1 MKKIYAL
8 MLAAACA
15 ICLAGCVKDS
25 LSADEA
31 VPPGEEII
39 ICGTMG
45 DLVEDGA
52 QATTDTPDTRTQVR
66 NTKEV
71 WWVYTDRIAVFMS
84 TSTTASEFTSTLTS
98 GMSKTS
104 YFSGTLKKTGSKY
117 YVGYPS
123 GGAEY
128 STSSD
133 GTLSLRVPSSQTAI
147 SGSFSSNTLP
157 SYGSFTSSSTDFT
170 MKPAAGGLKF
180 HVSRDD
186 IKSVKFEGNNGEKVA
201 GTVTVAKLSKT
212 PDISRGSSGSTS
224 ITLKRSGSTDNL
236 VANRDYF
243 IVITPGSLSKGF
255 TITLTTDGGESL
267 VVKSTKSRTIKAGVF
282 GTLSK
287 ALDEYAEQTAQA
299 VDLGLP
305 SGTKWAAFNVG
316 ATKPE
321 EYGDYFAW
329 GETAV
334 KSDYIWST
342 YKYCSGSETTL
353 TKYNFS
359 SDYGSVV
366 DYKTILE
373 ATDDAASII
382 WGNSWRTPTDAEW
395 TELRENCTWTWTS
408 DYNGT
413 GIAGRIVTSNMT
425 GYEDKSIFLPAAGFR
440 SGTGLYDV
448 GSRGYYWSSS
458 LSTGNPSGA
467 MDIDFYSDNVDRGG
481 SYRVDG
487 QSVRPVYRKLYP
499 VTGITLPEE
508 TIHVGVGKF
517 ISFQATLT
525 PSNATDKSMQERIA
539 DTNVA
544 SCFYDN
550 STNSI
555 VVQGVA
561 PGTTTMTVY
570 ASSGV
575 SATCEI
581 KVVNEPQYVDMG
593 LSVKWAT
600 FNLGASAPQ
609 ETGSY
614 YAWGETEAKS
624 DYNWS
629 TYKYCNGSNTTFTK
643 YNFRSDFGTVDNKS
657 LLDLADDA
665 AHAALGGDWRIPTL
679 SEAKEL
685 LDTKNCTWELIADY
699 NSTGVTGYKVTSK
712 KNGNSIFLP
721 QAGCQYGTN
730 VIDSYGYYWVSS
742 SSIGDPTRG
751 NDFYFA
757 GNGGALIGVQERFAG
772 ITVRPVYGKLIQ
784 VESLGVPGSLTIEN
798 GQTVD
803 FPVTVSPANASDNT
817 ITLISSDTH
826 LVTCNRLQI
835 SGFNAGQATVT
846 AYASNGVSASCVVT
860 VSAVPEYV
868 DLGLSVKWATFN
880 LGAETADG
888 YGNYYAWG
896 EKDAKSSFS
905 WGNYLWGGS
914 ASSIS
919 KYNLLSANGTVD
931 HKRTLDFDDDAA
943 KVAWGGDWRLPTLD
957 EFNELK
963 NTSNCTWTWTTQNGK
978 KGYRV
983 TSKKTGYEGR
993 SIFLPAA
1000 GSYDGSSVTG
1010 TEQYALYWTSTP
1022 YTSDYSKSYDLS
1034 AQQSSV
1040 GFGTPDRYRG
1050 LPIRPVYGTFVPAT
1064 GLTVDASVSLMIGET
1079 ASITTT
1085 VAPSNASNK
1094 SLEVISS
1101 DSSIAT
1107 YNSGKVTG
1115 VTPGTATIT
1124 FYTHN
1129 GISATC
1135 EVTVKDLDY
1144 VDLGL
1149 PSGTKWAKCNVGAST
1164 PGEYGNYYAWGDT
1177 SPQHTYR
1184 WDSYKFRVSGT
1195 EDETVKF
1202 NKYCPSDWA
1211 AECWGGS
1218 GLPDNKSVLD
1228 LEDDAARANLGG
1240 TWRMPTYEDW
1250 VELKENCTWK
1260 WTYISDVRVQK
1271 VTGSNGNYIYLPAA
1285 GYKDTLEDVNT
1296 IGAGNYGYYWSSN
1309 LLVGNPVV
1317 ARGLR
1322 WYNSKEVTM
1331 SNFNRYLGLP
1341 VRPVKK

>member
-15 ICLAGCVKDS
+15 ICLAGCVKEI
-25 LSADEA
+25 LCADEA
-31 VPPGEEII
+31 IAPATEMI

-45 DLVEDGA
+45 DLVEDGSQTPA
-52 QATTDTPDTRTQVR
+52 DTPDTRTQVR

-71 WWVYTDRIAVFMS
+71 WWNSGDQIAVFMS
-84 TSTTASEFTSTLTS
+84 TSPTANKFTSTLTS

-104 YFSGTLKKTGSKY
+104 YFSGTISKTGSKY
-117 YVGYPS
+117 YVGYPYS
-123 GGAEY
+123 GAAY

-133 GTLSLRVPSSQTAI
+133 GTLTLEVPSSQTAV

-186 IKSVKFEGNNGEKVA
+186 IKSVKFEGNNSEKVA
-201 GTVTVAKLSKT
+201 GKVTVAKLSKT

-224 ITLKRSGSTDNL
+224 ITLKRSSGNL
-236 VANRDYF
+236 EKDKNYF

-255 TITLTTDGGESL
+255 TITLTTEGGESL
-267 VVKSTKSRTIKAGVF
+267 VVTSTKSRTIKAGVF

-287 ALDEYAEQTAQA
+287 ALDEYAQPTPKA

-305 SGTKWAAFNVG
+305 SGTMWATFNVG
-316 ATKPE
+316 ASKPE

-329 GETAV
+329 GEIQP
-334 KSDYIWST
+334 KSDYSWST
-342 YKYCSGSETTL
+342 YKWCNGDYNKL
-353 TKYNFS
+353 TKYCTDS
-359 SDYGSVV
+359 SYWDGYYLV
-366 DYKTILE
+366 DNKTVLDSE
-373 ATDDAASII
+373 DDAASAN
-382 WGNSWRTPTDAEW
+382 WEGFWRIPTDADW
-395 TELRENCTWTWTS
+395 TELRKYCKWTWT
-408 DYNGT
+408 DNYNET
-413 GIAGRIVTSNMT
+413 GIAGRIVTSNMS
-425 GYEDKSIFLPAAGFR
+425 GYETKSIFLPAAGQMN
-440 SGTGLYDV
+440 GTSLKNLD
-448 GSRGYYWSSS
+448 SGYYWSSS
-458 LSTGNPSGA
+458 LSTDDYPSYA
-467 MDIDFYSDNVDRGG
+467 WRVWFTDGG
-481 SYRVDG
+481 VYRFDG
-487 QSVRPVYRKLYP
+487 YRYWGFSVRPVFGKLVP
-499 VTGITLPEE
+499 VTKVSLPEE
-508 TIHVGVGKF
+508 SIHVGIGKTT
-517 ISFQATLT
+517 SCQVTLT
-525 PSNATDKSMQERIA
+525 PSNATEKSLIVKMA

-544 SCFYDN
+544 SFEYN
-550 STNSI
+550 SGTNTITVS
-555 VVQGVA
+555 GVA
-561 PGTTTMTVY
+561 SGTTTMTVY

-581 KVVNEPQYVDMG
+581 KVANEPQYVDMG

-757 GNGGALIGVQERFAG
+757 GNGGALIGEQERFAG

-784 VESLGVPGSLTIEN
+784 VESLDVPGSLTIEN

-803 FPVTVSPANASDNT
+803 LPVTVSPANASDNT

-860 VSAVPEYV
+860 VTAVPEYV

-880 LGAETADG
+880 LGAETPDG

-905 WGNYLWGGS
+905 WSNYLWGGS

-983 TSKKTGYEGR
+983 TSKKTGYEVR

-1064 GLTVDASVSLMIGET
+1064 GLTVDASVYLKEGAT
-1079 ASITTT
+1079 LTLTPT

-1101 DSSIAT
+1101 ASSVTT
-1107 YNSGKVTG
+1107 YNGSVVKG
-1115 VTPGTATIT
+1115 VGPGTATLT

-1135 EVTVKDLDY
+1135 KVTVIKEPEY

-1149 PSGTKWAKCNVGAST
+1149 PSGTKWAKWNIGAT
-1164 PGEYGNYYAWGDT
+1164 KPEEYGEYFAWGETEPKDNYSWST
-1177 SPQHTYR
+1177 
-1184 WDSYKFRVSGT
+1184 YKFELGT
-1195 EDETVKF
+1195 GYNGPFSKYVTDSKYGTV
-1202 NKYCPSDWA
+1202 
-1211 AECWGGS
+1211 
-1218 GLPDNKSVLD
+1218 DNILVLELD
-1228 LEDDAARANLGG
+1228 DDAAHVNWGSN
-1240 TWRMPTYEDW
+1240 WRMPTDADW
-1250 VELKENCTWK
+1250 TELRENCTWT
-1260 WTYISDVRVQK
+1260 WTSDYNGTGVAGEIVTSNVSGYEGK
-1271 VTGSNGNYIYLPAA
+1271 SIFLPATGSSLYSPG
-1285 GYKDTLEDVNT
+1285 TS
-1296 IGAGNYGYYWSSN
+1296 GYYWSSS
-1309 LLVGNPVV
+1309 LFTEHPGNAWRVSF
-1317 ARGLR
+1317 
-1322 WYNSKEVTM
+1322 NSDNI
-1331 SNFNRYLGLP
+1331 SRFCFDRYYGHSI
-1341 VRPVKK
+1341 RPVKK

>member
-15 ICLAGCVKDS
+15 ICLAGCTREILVS
-25 LSADEA
+25 DEA
-31 VPPGEEII
+31 IDPGEEMI

-52 QATTDTPDTRTQVR
+52 QAPADTPDTRTQVR

-71 WWVYTDRIAVFMS
+71 WWIYTDRIAVFMS

-128 STSSD
+128 STSSN
-133 GTLSLRVPSSQTAI
+133 GTLSLRVPSSQTAV

-186 IKSVKFEGNNGEKVA
+186 IRSVKFEGNNGEKVA

-236 VANRDYF
+236 VANKDYF

-287 ALDEYAEQTAQA
+287 ALDEYAEKTAEA
-299 VDLGLP
+299 VDLSLP
-305 SGTKWAAFNVG
+305 SGTKWATFNLG
-316 ATKPE
+316 TTKPE
-321 EYGDYFAW
+321 GYGDYFAW
-329 GETAV
+329 GETAA
-334 KSDYIWST
+334 KSDYSWST
-342 YKYCSGSETTL
+342 YSLCNGSYTTL
-353 TKYNFS
+353 KRYNTS
-359 SDYGSVV
+359 SDYGSTV
-366 DYKTILE
+366 DYKTILN
-373 ATDDAASII
+373 ATDDAASVI
-382 WGNSWRTPTDAEW
+382 WGDKWRTPTDAEW
-395 TELRENCTWTWTS
+395 TELRENCTWTWTD
-408 DYNGT
+408 DYNQT
-413 GIAGRIVTSNMT
+413 GIKGQVVTGSN
-425 GYEDKSIFLPAAGFR
+425 GNSIFLPSAGYMEGANLYEDGSHGNYWASSIYTRNPNEAFNVYFYPDDMGM
-440 SGTGLYDV
+440 GTS
-448 GSRGYYWSSS
+448 SR
-458 LSTGNPSGA
+458 
-467 MDIDFYSDNVDRGG
+467 DFGFSI
-481 SYRVDG
+481 
-487 QSVRPVYRKLYP
+487 RPVYGKLVP
-499 VTGITLPEE
+499 VTGVSLPGE
-508 TIHVGVGKF
+508 TIQVGIGKRASYQITF
-517 ISFQATLT
+517 T
-525 PSNATDKSMQERIA
+525 PSNATDKSITVKIA
-539 DTNVA
+539 DKSIA
-544 SCFYDN
+544 SFTYNTTTGTITLD
-550 STNSI
+550 
-555 VVQGVA
+555 GLA

-581 KVVNEPQYVDMG
+581 KVANEPEYVDMG

-784 VESLGVPGSLTIEN
+784 VESLDVPGSLTIEN

-803 FPVTVSPANASDNT
+803 LPVTVSPANASDNT

-860 VSAVPEYV
+860 VTAVPEYV

-880 LGAETADG
+880 LGAETPDG

-983 TSKKTGYEGR
+983 TSKKTGYEVR

-1079 ASITTT
+1079 ASIAKT

-1107 YNSGKVTG
+1107 YNGSVVKG
-1115 VTPGTATIT
+1115 VGIGTATLT

-1129 GISATC
+1129 GISASC
-1135 EVTVKDLDY
+1135 EVTVKELDY

-1149 PSGTKWAKCNVGAST
+1149 PSGTKWAKRNMGASN
-1164 PGEYGNYYAWGDT
+1164 PEGFGKLYAWGETDAK
-1177 SPQHTYR
+1177 SRPN
-1184 WDSYKFRVSGT
+1184 WENYKFRVSGESSKEGT
-1195 EDETVKF
+1195 F
-1202 NKYCPSDWA
+1202 SKYCPSNKP
-1211 AECWGGS
+1211 EYWGGS
-1218 GLPDNKSVLD
+1218 GSPDNKTVLD
-1228 LEDDAARANLGG
+1228 LEDDAARVKWGG
-1240 TWRMPTYEDW
+1240 SWRLPTEADW
-1250 VELKENCTWK
+1250 TELKENCTWTSTENYNNK
-1260 WTYISDVRVQK
+1260 GVVGMI
-1271 VTGSNGNYIYLPAA
+1271 VTGANGNSIFLP
-1285 GYKDTLEDVNT
+1285 
-1296 IGAGNYGYYWSSN
+1296 GAGFLINNTYNGGDGGFYWSSSLSTDKPYN
-1309 LLVGNPVV
+1309 
-1317 ARGLR
+1317 ARFFVFGPTIYRMDETFRYEGL
-1322 WYNSKEVTM
+1322 SI
-1331 SNFNRYLGLP
+1331 
-1341 VRPVKK
+1341 RPVKK